1 MKKTAQSSKKSKSTK
16 SQKAGKTFEETFK
29 VNGEELLG
37 KVKDLVKEGNIRRL
51 IIKDNKG
58 RVVIEFPLTVGVVIT
73 VLLPVF
79 AAIGALAALMTEC
92 SITVVREV

>member
-1 MKKTAQSSKKSKSTK
+1 MKKTSKSTK
-16 SQKAGKTFEETFK
+16 SSKRKKTSQTFEETFK
-29 VNGEELLG
+29 VTGEELLG
-37 KVKDLVKEGNIRRL
+37 KVKNLVKEGNIRRL

-58 RVVIEFPLTVGVVIT
+58 RVIIEFPLTVGVVIT

-79 AAIGALAALMTEC
+79 AAIGALAALVTEC

>member
-1 MKKTAQSSKKSKSTK
+1 MKKTTKASQKAKSTK
-16 SQKAGKTFEETFK
+16 SQKTGKTFEETFK
-29 VNGEELLG
+29 VNEEELLG